1 MNRQNNS
8 TAATITIYNTVVPV
22 ALPEVST
29 IFSVTSGFPHSG
41 GIIISKKFI
50 ICRFYK
56 VSNIISSI
64 STPVRKLVT
73 LQSVLYTSDF
83 FTSRVMT

>member
-1 MNRQNNS
+1 MQYPCAAYLFDLRYLRAMNKHS
-8 TAATITIYNTVVPV
+8 SSAAAAITIYRMVVPV
-22 ALPEVST
+22 ALPEVSA

-56 VSNIISSI
+56 VSNIVSSI
-64 STPVRKLVT
+64 SIPVR
-73 LQSVLYTSDF
+73 
-83 FTSRVMT
+83 